1 MKTFARICGIIGV
14 ICWTMLCISAAVGH
28 MTIEPIDYCF
38 ATGLLAFNCLFTAI
52 RGE

>member
-14 ICWTMLCISAAVGH
+14 ICWTMLCVSAAVGN

-38 ATGLLAFNCLFTAI
+38 ATGLLAFNCLFLVI

>member
-14 ICWTMLCISAAVGH
+14 VCWTLLCISAAVGH

-38 ATGLLAFNCLFTAI
+38 ATGLLAFNCLFLAI